1 MNFLTDLFNNIDE
14 MKKQKK
20 AKKPASKMEAKV
32 KLLDFEKMISDA
44 ARSRGVQPRTYLTAL
59 ASANPKFAES
69 KLVQA
74 LLGEYSLGQIGLGAR
89 DKYKNRDSKIGVTTT
104 AKPKDA
110 KEPHFK
116 KDKKKM
122 KDEDEEVIGEN
133 NVARLKA
140 MFDFDPDKARA
151 FIRNLAKKEKT
162 SGLSDKEKQDFE
174 DAQEILADLSIDES
188 MHKMKKK
195 KKMKEGI
202 FEAVPNKSKAI
213 AIDKIMRANRIDSLA
228 DLLADAI
235 HFAEITGLSF
245 DREVQKAKEYYD
257 EADQMETV
265 SDCACEGE
273 EGCDCDNVDE
283 ALKFQGKYKEGD
295 KIKAYDFEPMPGRP
309 DRFIIGTVTKVD
321 AESQSQPGALGYH
334 VKVEKDE
341 GSGKRMGKT
350 MFVPYEMGM
359 DYDDRISS
367 A

>member
-89 DKYKNRDSKIGVTTT
+89 DKYKNRDSKIGVSTTP
-104 AKPKDA
+104 KPKDA

-122 KDEDEEVIGEN
+122 KDEDV
-133 NVARLKA
+133 
-140 MFDFDPDKARA
+140 
-151 FIRNLAKKEKT
+151 
-162 SGLSDKEKQDFE
+162 
-174 DAQEILADLSIDES
+174 DES

-309 DRFIIGTVTKVD
+309 DRFIIGAVTKVD
-321 AESQSQPGALGYH
+321 AESKSQPGALGYH

-341 GSGKRMGKT
+341 GSGKRIGKT

>member
-1 MNFLTDLFNNIDE
+1 MNFLTDLFNKIDE
-14 MKKQKK
+14 QKRKKTDKESGK
-20 AKKPASKMEAKV
+20 GDVGSVAMETKT

-74 LLGEYSLGQIGLGAR
+74 LLGEYSLGQVGMGAR
-89 DKYKNRDSKIGVTTT
+89 DKYKDRDSKIGVTTSP
-104 AKPKDA
+104 KPKGA
-110 KEPHFK
+110 KDPHFK

-122 KDEDEEVIGEN
+122 KDEDV
-133 NVARLKA
+133 
-140 MFDFDPDKARA
+140 
-151 FIRNLAKKEKT
+151 
-162 SGLSDKEKQDFE
+162 
-174 DAQEILADLSIDES
+174 DES

-202 FEAVPNKSKAI
+202 FEASPDKARAI
-213 AIDKIMRANRIDSLA
+213 RIDKMMRANQMTELA
-228 DLLADAI
+228 DLLADAM

-245 DREVQKAKEYYD
+245 DRELQRAKDYYD

-273 EGCDCDNVDE
+273 ADCDCDNVEE

-295 KIKAYDFEPMPGRP
+295 KIKAYDFKPGVPGRP
-309 DRFIIGTVTKVD
+309 DRFIIGTVIKVD
-321 AESQSQPGALGYH
+321 AESVSQPGALGYH
-334 VKVEKDE
+334 VKVETDMPREKE
-341 GSGKRMGKT
+341 SAGAGNRKGKT
-350 MFVPYEMGM
+350 IFVPYEMGM
-359 DYDDRISS
+359 DYDERISP

>member
-1 MNFLTDLFNNIDE
+1 MNFLTELFNNIDE
-14 MKKQKK
+14 IKKQKK

-74 LLGEYSLGQIGLGAR
+74 LLGEYSLGQVGMGAR
-89 DKYKNRDSKIGVTTT
+89 DKYKDRDSKIGVTTT
-104 AKPKDA
+104 PKPKGA

-122 KDEDEEVIGEN
+122 KDEDV
-133 NVARLKA
+133 
-140 MFDFDPDKARA
+140 
-151 FIRNLAKKEKT
+151 
-162 SGLSDKEKQDFE
+162 
-174 DAQEILADLSIDES
+174 DES

-202 FEAVPNKSKAI
+202 FEARPDKARAI
-213 AIDKIMRANRIDSLA
+213 RIDKMMRANQMTELA
-228 DLLADAI
+228 DLLADAM

-245 DREVQKAKEYYD
+245 DRELQRAKDYYD

-283 ALKFQGKYKEGD
+283 ALKFQGKFKEGD

-309 DRFIIGTVTKVD
+309 DRFIIGAVTKVD
-321 AESQSQPGALGYH
+321 AESKSQPGALGYH

-341 GSGKRMGKT
+341 GSGKRIGKT

>member
-104 AKPKDA
+104 PKPKDA

-122 KDEDEEVIGEN
+122 KDEDV
-133 NVARLKA
+133 
-140 MFDFDPDKARA
+140 
-151 FIRNLAKKEKT
+151 
-162 SGLSDKEKQDFE
+162 
-174 DAQEILADLSIDES
+174 DES

-195 KKMKEGI
+195 TKMKEGI

-309 DRFIIGTVTKVD
+309 DRFIIGAVTKVD
-321 AESQSQPGALGYH
+321 AESKSQPGALGYH

-341 GSGKRMGKT
+341 GSGKRIGKT

>member
-44 ARSRGVQPRTYLTAL
+44 ARSRGVQPRTYLIAL

-89 DKYKNRDSKIGVTTT
+89 DKYKNRDAKIGVTTT
-104 AKPKDA
+104 PKPKDA

-122 KDEDEEVIGEN
+122 KDEDV
-133 NVARLKA
+133 
-140 MFDFDPDKARA
+140 
-151 FIRNLAKKEKT
+151 
-162 SGLSDKEKQDFE
+162 
-174 DAQEILADLSIDES
+174 DES

-359 DYDDRISS
+359 DYDDRIGS

>member
-104 AKPKDA
+104 PKPKDA

-122 KDEDEEVIGEN
+122 KDEDV
-133 NVARLKA
+133 
-140 MFDFDPDKARA
+140 
-151 FIRNLAKKEKT
+151 
-162 SGLSDKEKQDFE
+162 
-174 DAQEILADLSIDES
+174 DES

-309 DRFIIGTVTKVD
+309 DRFIIGAVTKVD
-321 AESQSQPGALGYH
+321 AESKSQPGALGYH

-341 GSGKRMGKT
+341 GSGKRIGKT

>member
-104 AKPKDA
+104 PKPKDA

-122 KDEDEEVIGEN
+122 KDEDV
-133 NVARLKA
+133 
-140 MFDFDPDKARA
+140 
-151 FIRNLAKKEKT
+151 
-162 SGLSDKEKQDFE
+162 
-174 DAQEILADLSIDES
+174 DES

-283 ALKFQGKYKEGD
+283 ALKFQGKFKEGD

-309 DRFIIGTVTKVD
+309 DRFIIGAVTKVD
-321 AESQSQPGALGYH
+321 AESKSQPGALGYH

-341 GSGKRMGKT
+341 GSGKRIGKT

>member
-74 LLGEYSLGQIGLGAR
+74 LLGEYSLGQVGMGAR
-89 DKYKNRDSKIGVTTT
+89 DKYKDRDSKIGVTTT
-104 AKPKDA
+104 PKPKGA

-122 KDEDEEVIGEN
+122 KDEDV
-133 NVARLKA
+133 
-140 MFDFDPDKARA
+140 
-151 FIRNLAKKEKT
+151 
-162 SGLSDKEKQDFE
+162 
-174 DAQEILADLSIDES
+174 DES

-202 FEAVPNKSKAI
+202 FEARPDKARAI
-213 AIDKIMRANRIDSLA
+213 RIDKMMRANQMTELA
-228 DLLADAI
+228 DLLADAM

-245 DREVQKAKEYYD
+245 DRELQRAKDYYD

-283 ALKFQGKYKEGD
+283 ALKFQGKFKEGD

-309 DRFIIGTVTKVD
+309 DRFIIGAVTKVD
-321 AESQSQPGALGYH
+321 AESKSQPGALGYH

-341 GSGKRMGKT
+341 GSGKRIGKT